1 VWRKNAKSVRIRWL
15 VLAKCCQHKTL
26 RRHNVISFVYNVLQL
41 IHLHCVC
48 GRGVGECS
56 PTISAPG
63 RQTHDKGCP
72 FGTPTPATAFTTPS
86 ANAFLST
93 AFPVF
98 TESQSER
105 FLCAF
110 NALSKMVQV

>member
-1 VWRKNAKSVRIRWL
+1 VAEVSVNAPPRFQPQGDKHTTKGVPSE
-15 VLAKCCQHKTL
+15 
-26 RRHNVISFVYNVLQL
+26 LQL
-41 IHLHCVC
+41 PL
-48 GRGVGECS
+48 
-56 PTISAPG
+56 SAIV
-63 RQTHDKGCP
+63 T
-72 FGTPTPATAFTTPS
+72 ATAFTTPS

>member
-1 VWRKNAKSVRIRWL
+1 VNAPPRFQPQDDKHTTKGVPSE
-15 VLAKCCQHKTL
+15 
-26 RRHNVISFVYNVLQL
+26 LQL
-41 IHLHCVC
+41 QL
-48 GRGVGECS
+48 
-56 PTISAPG
+56 PLSAIVA
-63 RQTHDKGCP
+63 
-72 FGTPTPATAFTTPS
+72 ATAFTTPS